1 MSTSIRAVVFDLD
14 GTLLDTAPDF
24 VVVVNKLRQQEGLA
38 PLNETVIRNC
48 VSNGARALI
57 TLAFGLNEGD
67 AGFETLRQRLLD
79 LYLEHLGE
87 DSAPFDGIG
96 ELLIFLRQQQLSWGI
111 ATNKPECYTTPLLKA
126 LNINADCVICPDHVA
141 NSKPH
146 PESMHLAASLLCCN
160 AEEIIYVGD
169 HARDIECGRD
179 AGCPT
184 IAAAYGYIDH
194 PDQAKQWNATH
205 TVDHAREII
214 PIVQSYIDK
223 LSSSI

>member
-1 MSTSIRAVVFDLD
+1 MYTSIKAVVFDLD

-38 PLNETVIRNC
+38 ALDETIIRNC

-57 TLAFGLNEGD
+57 TLAFGLDEGD
-67 AGFETLRQRLLD
+67 TGFEALRQRLLD
-79 LYLEHLGE
+79 LYLEQLGE
-87 DSAPFDGIG
+87 DSAPFDGIS
-96 ELLIFLRQQQLSWGI
+96 ELLVFLRQQQLSWGI
-111 ATNKPECYTTPLLKA
+111 ATNKPERYTTPLLKA
-126 LNINADCVICPDHVA
+126 LNIDADCVICPDHVS

-146 PESMHLAASLLCCN
+146 PESMHLAASLLGCN
-160 AEEIIYVGD
+160 PEEIIYVGD
-169 HARDIECGRD
+169 HARDIDCGRD

-194 PDQAKQWNATH
+194 PEQAKQWNATH
-205 TVDHAREII
+205 TVEHAEQII

-223 LSSSI
+223 LSSST